1 MTHIAVEQFWELY
14 QALPVALQKLTDGN
28 FAIIRKHPNHPM
40 LRLLQ
45 VDEFISMRIG
55 SRHRA
60 LAVREENRTIWF
72 WIGTYKQYIQLV
84 Q

>member
-1 MTHIAVEQFWELY
+1 MTHIAVEQFRELY
-14 QALPVALQKLTDGN
+14 QSLPVPLQKLTDGN
-28 FAIIRKHPNHPM
+28 FAIIKQHPNHPM

-45 VDEFISMRIG
+45 VEDIISMRIG

-72 WIGTYKQYIQLV
+72 WIGTYKQYTELV
-84 Q
+84 H